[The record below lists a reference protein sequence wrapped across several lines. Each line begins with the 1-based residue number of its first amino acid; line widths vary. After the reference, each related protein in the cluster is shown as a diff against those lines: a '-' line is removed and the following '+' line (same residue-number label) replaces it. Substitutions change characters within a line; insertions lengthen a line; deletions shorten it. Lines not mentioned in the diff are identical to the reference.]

1 MQWIKRQREAGGR
14 RITHMYYLPFTFPAL
29 SPLLKQSS
37 SALVSESSL
46 SIYPNSQ
53 PCIPES
59 IVLAESPWS
68 QVVKPPACILTLPRQ
83 KSALGRFEV
92 QRIKKM
98 VAKREQ
104 MAALPVLWL
113 LWLLQ
118 PGGWWLCHGF
128 LGRIHILR
136 IFAQSTMMLIVPHGL
151 PRSQRGVF
159 ALAKFF
165 YCECPIFVMF
175 GPDPLLGFIYN

>member
-1 MQWIKRQREAGGR
+1 MKYQYLYLINHPSCNELRGKERQEVGESL
-14 RITHMYYLPFTFPAL
+14 IYYLPFTFPAL

-46 SIYPNSQ
+46 HIYPNSQ

-92 QRIKKM
+92 QRIKKWWHKENRGQPCQSCDFFNLE
-98 VAKREQ
+98 AGGFA
-104 MAALPVLWL
+104 MA
-113 LWLLQ
+113 
-118 PGGWWLCHGF
+118 F
-128 LGRIHILR
+128 LG
-136 IFAQSTMMLIVPHGL
+136 
-151 PRSQRGVF
+151 
-159 ALAKFF
+159 
-165 YCECPIFVMF
+165 E
-175 GPDPLLGFIYN
+175 FIS